1 MLHIF
6 YGRDTFSLR
15 QALAQIKAQ
24 LEPQEMLDYNVTF
37 LEGRQVTPEQLMA
50 VCETVPFLASHRLVI
65 VEGLLQRFQTG
76 RGRAP
81 PRRGR
86 KGEAA
91 GDLDRWRPFADYIGQ
106 MPSSTILVL
115 TDEDVSAGNPLLGLL
130 KPGAEIRH
138 FQPPHRRALPDW
150 IRGRAADSGLKL
162 TPRAIQLLADL
173 VGNDLWILA
182 SEIDKLAAYA
192 NGQSLDEPDLRA
204 LVSAAREVNVFTV
217 VDAIVEGRAA
227 LATKLL
233 RQIVAQGADSSYV
246 FAMIV
251 RQYRNLVQA
260 RELLDA
266 GGRSSEVANRLNIR
280 SQFALERLLQQAE
293 RCDWPRLMAAYR
305 RLVAADAAIK
315 RGIYNEELSL
325 TLLVQDLAA
334 RR

>member
-15 QALAQIKAQ
+15 QALAEIKAQ
-24 LEPQEMLDYNVTF
+24 LEPQEMLDYNVAA
-37 LEGRQVTPEQLMA
+37 LDGRQVTPDQLMA
-50 VCETVPFLASHRLVI
+50 VCETVPFLASHRLAI

-81 PRRGR
+81 SRRGR
-86 KGEAA
+86 KSEGAS
-91 GDLDRWRPFADYIGQ
+91 DLDRWSPFAGYVGQ

-115 TDEDVSAGNPLLGLL
+115 VDEEVSAGNPLLELL

-138 FQPPHRRALPDW
+138 FQPPYRRALPDW
-150 IRGRAADSGLKL
+150 IRRRAADNGLKL

-192 NGQSLDEPDLRA
+192 NGRSLDEPDLRS
-204 LVSAAREVNVFTV
+204 LVSAAREVNVFAV
-217 VDAIVEGRAA
+217 VDAIVGGRAA

-233 RQIVAQGADSSYV
+233 RQVVAQGADSSYV
-246 FAMIV
+246 FAMIL
-251 RQYRNLVQA
+251 RQYRNLVLA
-260 RELLDA
+260 REQLDA
-266 GGRSSEVANRLNIR
+266 GVRSSEIASRLNIR
-280 SQFALERLLQQAE
+280 SEFAMERLLQQAE
-293 RCDWPRLMAAYR
+293 RCDWPRLTAAYR
-305 RLVAADAAIK
+305 RLLAADAAIK
-315 RGIYNEELSL
+315 RGIYSEELSL
-325 TLLVQDLAA
+325 TLLVQDLTA